1 MAIKDVVDFVTY
13 KERLDNAEASMML
26 AYLDYKDN
34 NGSEDAGEFWR
45 DFEKKREEW
54 REIRD
59 EVKTEE
65 ELENKDASED

>member
-1 MAIKDVVDFVTY
+1 MTIKTVLDFVTY
-13 KERLDNAEASMML
+13 KERLEHAAASMML

-45 DFEKKREEW
+45 DFDRKRNEYQA
-54 REIRD
+54 IRD

-65 ELENKDASED
+65 ELESKDD